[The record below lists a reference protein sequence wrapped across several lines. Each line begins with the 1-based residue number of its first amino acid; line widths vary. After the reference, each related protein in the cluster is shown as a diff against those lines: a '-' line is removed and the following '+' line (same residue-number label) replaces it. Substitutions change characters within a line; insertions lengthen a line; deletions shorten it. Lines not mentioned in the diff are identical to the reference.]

1 MTPLW
6 RDWGWDSGKASFLN
20 GHLFGS
26 AEACRCPRED
36 VSGHAGRGRYDCP
49 PERRQLE
56 RLLPLAILTL
66 FSTMVRIDQRL
77 LTRQPF
83 TGQAPDRLPAAQ
95 PAGRPT
101 KTIFSTCTTPND
113 NCPTNWVRCASFS
126 GTRANCHCYSVISS
140 LNQLSCP
147 GHDQWRDF
155 EAKRLR
161 DLKIEHQIKRGWRLN
176 R

>member
-1 MTPLW
+1 MLFAPL
-6 RDWGWDSGKASFLN
+6 DDSALERLGLGFGKSEVFLN

-36 VSGHAGRGRYDCP
+36 VSGHAGRGRYDRP

-83 TGQAPDRLPAAQ
+83 R
-95 PAGRPT
+95 
-101 KTIFSTCTTPND
+101 
-113 NCPTNWVRCASFS
+113 AS
-126 GTRANCHCYSVISS
+126 
-140 LNQLSCP
+140 P
-147 GHDQWRDF
+147 
-155 EAKRLR
+155 
-161 DLKIEHQIKRGWRLN
+161 
-176 R
+176 